1 MVGSLCVCMAGTN
14 DTYLT
19 THKEFTMLL
28 TDKTAVI
35 YGAGGSIGGAVARAF
50 AAEGARVHLVG
61 RTRETLEAV
70 AAHIKDIGIEG
81 AEVAVVD
88 ALDESAVTEHLARVG
103 DVDVS
108 FNLVSRGDV
117 QGMPIT
123 EMPVDDFLRPVLN
136 GTRANFITARA
147 AARRMAERGSGVVLT
162 LNSGSAHGS
171 PMMGGTGPA
180 DAATDSLVRNL
191 AMELGPRGVRAV
203 GLWAAGIPET
213 LTVEKLGRVN
223 PDLNEAA
230 IQGILDHLSSLRM
243 TRRNP
248 TLAEI
253 TATAVFLASDHAAS
267 ITGTFVNVTGGMFP
281 G

>member
-1 MVGSLCVCMAGTN
+1 MADTN
-14 DTYLT
+14 DTYIS

-28 TDKTAVI
+28 TDKTAVV

-70 AAHIKDIGIEG
+70 AADMEDISVKD

-88 ALDESAVTEHLARVG
+88 ALDETAVEEHLARVG
-103 DVDVS
+103 DIDVS

-117 QGMPIT
+117 QGLPIT
-123 EMPVDDFLRPVLN
+123 DMPVDDFLRPVIN

-213 LTVEKLGRVN
+213 LTIEKLGKVN

>member
-1 MVGSLCVCMAGTN
+1 
-14 DTYLT
+14 
-19 THKEFTMLL
+19 MLL
-28 TDKTAVI
+28 TDKTAII

-50 AAEGARVHLVG
+50 AREGARVHLVG
-61 RTRETLEAV
+61 RTRHTLEAV
-70 AAHIKDIGIEG
+70 AKEITAAGGH
-81 AEVAVVD
+81 AETAVVD
-88 ALDESAVTEHLARVG
+88 ALDEAAVEEHAGRVG
-103 DVDVS
+103 TIDIS

-117 QGMPIT
+117 QGAPLT
-123 EMPVDDFLRPVLN
+123 EMPADDFLRPVLD
-136 GTRANFITARA
+136 GTRAAFLTARA
-147 AARRMAERGSGVVLT
+147 AARRMAERGSGVILT

-180 DAATDSLVRNL
+180 DAAADALVRNL

-203 GLWAAGIPET
+203 GLWAAGVPET
-213 LTVEKLGRVN
+213 LTGDKLRAVDPNVN
-223 PDLNEAA
+223 VA
-230 IQGILDHLSSLRM
+230 GILDHLASLRM

-253 TATAVFLASDHAAS
+253 TATAVFLASDHAAG

>member
-1 MVGSLCVCMAGTN
+1 MSGGLLVRLYDRPERHT
-14 DTYLT
+14 TYW
-19 THKEFTMLL
+19 EFTMLL
-28 TDKTAVI
+28 TDKTAVV

-61 RTRETLEAV
+61 RTLGTLEAV
-70 AAHIKDIGIEG
+70 AADIKD

-103 DVDVS
+103 DIDVS

-117 QGMPIT
+117 QGLPLT
-123 EMPVDDFLRPVLN
+123 EMPVDDFLRPVIN

-213 LTVEKLGRVN
+213 LTVEKLGAVN

-230 IQGILDHLSSLRM
+230 IQGILDQLSSLRM